1 MSSLYGKSH
10 KFVYFEIF
18 QKEKN
23 KNSYLGMYH
32 TYAAALVVL
41 VKQFFKIDN
50 LITYIDNIYRN
61 HMSNN
66 YYIILR
72 NYVGKFD

>member
-1 MSSLYGKSH
+1 
-10 KFVYFEIF
+10 
-18 QKEKN
+18 
-23 KNSYLGMYH
+23 MYH

-41 VKQFFKIDN
+41 VKQFSKIDN